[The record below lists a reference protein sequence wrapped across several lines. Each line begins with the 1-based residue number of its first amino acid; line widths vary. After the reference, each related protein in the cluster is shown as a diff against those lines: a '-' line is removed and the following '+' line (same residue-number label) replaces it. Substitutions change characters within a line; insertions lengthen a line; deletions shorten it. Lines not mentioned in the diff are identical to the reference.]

1 MALNKSIM
9 LKVREKTEKESDIGD
24 FLIDLLE
31 FESGL
36 PGWYKTKYSEILE
49 KFCKEVDLD
58 ANNKH

>member
-1 MALNKSIM
+1 M